1 MKESEKIMGAQ
12 TERDRRAKAY
22 SYRAYRRRVQQA
34 QAMAQRVQLAVV
46 ARSGAGSD
54 YSGGGQ
60 PMKKQ
65 LIVTI
70 AYLFLLL
77 ALVALVEII
86 WNQEPEQPAI
96 ETPAATTTPAP
107 TPTGPLTIQ
116 ITGLEGAES
125 IDDVWAVIEIPH

>member
-1 MKESEKIMGAQ
+1 
-12 TERDRRAKAY
+12 
-22 SYRAYRRRVQQA
+22 
-34 QAMAQRVQLAVV
+34 
-46 ARSGAGSD
+46 
-54 YSGGGQ
+54 
-60 PMKKQ
+60 MKKQ

-96 ETPAATTTPAP
+96 ETPAATTTPSP
-107 TPTGPLTIQ
+107 T

-125 IDDVWAVIEIPH
+125 IDDVWAVITIPEQ

>member
-1 MKESEKIMGAQ
+1 MKESENYGS
-12 TERDRRAKAY
+12 TNRA
-22 SYRAYRRRVQQA
+22 RQA
-34 QAMAQRVQLAVV
+34 RKGVQLPGLPPPGTAG
-46 ARSGAGSD
+46 AGGGPAGTTGGGCRSGAGAG

-125 IDDVWAVIEIPH
+125 IDDVWAAIVIPH

>member
-1 MKESEKIMGAQ
+1 
-12 TERDRRAKAY
+12 
-22 SYRAYRRRVQQA
+22 
-34 QAMAQRVQLAVV
+34 
-46 ARSGAGSD
+46 
-54 YSGGGQ
+54 
-60 PMKKQ
+60 MKKQ

-86 WNQEPEQPAI
+86 WNQEPEQPVI

-125 IDDVWAVIEIPH
+125 IDDVWAAITIPEQ

>member
-1 MKESEKIMGAQ
+1 
-12 TERDRRAKAY
+12 
-22 SYRAYRRRVQQA
+22 
-34 QAMAQRVQLAVV
+34 
-46 ARSGAGSD
+46 
-54 YSGGGQ
+54 
-60 PMKKQ
+60 MKKQ

-77 ALVALVEII
+77 ALVALVEIT

-96 ETPAATTTPAP
+96 ETPAATTTPSP

-125 IDDVWAVIEIPH
+125 IDDVWATIVIPH

>member
-1 MKESEKIMGAQ
+1 
-12 TERDRRAKAY
+12 
-22 SYRAYRRRVQQA
+22 
-34 QAMAQRVQLAVV
+34 
-46 ARSGAGSD
+46 
-54 YSGGGQ
+54 
-60 PMKKQ
+60 MKKQ

-77 ALVALVEII
+77 ALVALIEIV

-96 ETPAATTTPAP
+96 ETPAATTPAS

-125 IDDVWAVIEIPH
+125 IDDVWAVITIPQ

>member
-1 MKESEKIMGAQ
+1 
-12 TERDRRAKAY
+12 
-22 SYRAYRRRVQQA
+22 
-34 QAMAQRVQLAVV
+34 
-46 ARSGAGSD
+46 
-54 YSGGGQ
+54 
-60 PMKKQ
+60 MKKQ

-96 ETPAATTTPAP
+96 ETQVATTTPAP

-125 IDDVWAVIEIPH
+125 IDDVWAVIVIPH

>member
-1 MKESEKIMGAQ
+1 M
-12 TERDRRAKAY
+12 R
-22 SYRAYRRRVQQA
+22 
-34 QAMAQRVQLAVV
+34 
-46 ARSGAGSD
+46 
-54 YSGGGQ
+54 
-60 PMKKQ
+60 KQ
-65 LIVTI
+65 LIVII

-86 WNQEPEQPAI
+86 WNQEPESQAI
-96 ETPAATTTPAP
+96 ETQVATTTPSP

>member
-1 MKESEKIMGAQ
+1 MNRYLITS
-12 TERDRRAKAY
+12 
-22 SYRAYRRRVQQA
+22 
-34 QAMAQRVQLAVV
+34 V
-46 ARSGAGSD
+46 AA
-54 YSGGGQ
+54 
-60 PMKKQ
+60 
-65 LIVTI
+65 
-70 AYLFLLL
+70 LFFLL

-96 ETPAATTTPAP
+96 ETPAATTPAP

>member
-1 MKESEKIMGAQ
+1 MKN
-12 TERDRRAKAY
+12 
-22 SYRAYRRRVQQA
+22 
-34 QAMAQRVQLAVV
+34 
-46 ARSGAGSD
+46 
-54 YSGGGQ
+54 
-60 PMKKQ
+60 Q

-77 ALVALVEII
+77 ALVALVEIT

-96 ETPAATTTPAP
+96 ETPAATTTPVP

-125 IDDVWAVIEIPH
+125 IDDVWAVITIPEQ